1 MTTVL
6 FVDNDPHIRLLCQEE
21 LQDEG
26 YQVVLAG
33 SAREILD
40 LMESSD
46 PDVVVLELL
55 LPDMSGMEALRII
68 KDTRHDTPVIFYS
81 TYTLPATGLGPKADG
96 AVLKSHNTQDLKE
109 AVRNVVQRWPRKNPS
124 RPAPRRCHSA

>member
-21 LQDEG
+21 FQEEG
-26 YQVVLAG
+26 YQVVVAG
-33 SAREILD
+33 SARETFD
-40 LMESSD
+40 LMESAD

-68 KDTRHDTPVIFYS
+68 KGSRQDTPVIFYS
-81 TYTLPATGLGPKADG
+81 TYTLSMTEPGLHADG
-96 AVLKSHNTQDLKE
+96 SLLKSHDTRDLKD
-109 AVRNVVQRWPRKNPS
+109 AVRDLVARRSRSTPPRS
-124 RPAPRRCHSA
+124 APNRSHTT